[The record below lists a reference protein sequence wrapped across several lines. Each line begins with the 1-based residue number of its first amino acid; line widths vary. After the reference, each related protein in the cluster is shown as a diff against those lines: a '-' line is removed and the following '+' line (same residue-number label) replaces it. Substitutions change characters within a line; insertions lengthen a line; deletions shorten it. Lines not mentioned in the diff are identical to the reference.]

1 MMRHRILVIE
11 DDADIATVLRDRLE
25 TMGNEVVTAID
36 GQAGLEAFE
45 REAPNL
51 LLLDLELPK
60 VNGMDVLRRIRK
72 NSPEVPIV
80 VMTAHGTIARA
91 VEAMKEGATDFITK
105 PFNTDYLKIVKQ
117 EVAVL
122 RAELDSR
129 YETLQASSSKMA
141 DVLQTAKKV
150 ALSDST
156 VLLLGESGTG
166 KDLLARSIHAWS
178 PRRNKLFMAVNCVAL
193 TEELLESELFGH
205 EKGAFTGA
213 SAQKRGK
220 MEVADGG
227 TIFLDEI
234 GDMRPGLQAKLLRF
248 LQNRE
253 FDRVGGTQTVKVN
266 VRVIAA
272 TSSD

>member
-1 MMRHRILVIE
+1 MRHRILVIE

-105 PFNTDYLKIVKQ
+105 PFDSDYLKIVMAKALERGELKQ

-129 YETLQASSSKMA
+129 YETLQASSTKMA
-141 DVLQTAKKV
+141 GTCVCPTKQSAVWKCEKFARAIDVFVIYSQMGWRGLACAIVT
-150 ALSDST
+150 S
-156 VLLLGESGTG
+156 LL
-166 KDLLARSIHAWS
+166 
-178 PRRNKLFMAVNCVAL
+178 
-193 TEELLESELFGH
+193 
-205 EKGAFTGA
+205 
-213 SAQKRGK
+213 
-220 MEVADGG
+220 
-227 TIFLDEI
+227 
-234 GDMRPGLQAKLLRF
+234 
-248 LQNRE
+248 
-253 FDRVGGTQTVKVN
+253 
-266 VRVIAA
+266 
-272 TSSD
+272 